1 MPARNDCQ
9 GSPTAIESTRMN
21 EIIAV
26 IDDEEDILELVT
38 VTLKKERFRVR
49 EFADGLGFLASLSR
63 EVPDLVFLDL
73 MLPDID
79 GFEVCRR
86 MKRDARTAQV
96 PIIMLTARAEESDRV
111 SGLELGAD
119 DYIVKPFSPKELAA
133 RAKAVLRRSG
143 KQADKPRKMDMG
155 GGLVIDPDAFEA
167 TVDGKPV
174 ELTTTEFKIIQL
186 LATRRGWVFSRERIL
201 DHLWGDEKNVTD
213 RTVDVHIKH
222 LRDKLGPAGKVIRN
236 IRGVGYK
243 LEA

>member
-1 MPARNDCQ
+1 
-9 GSPTAIESTRMN
+9 MN

-26 IDDEEDILELVT
+26 IDDEEDILELVNVALT
-38 VTLKKERFRVR
+38 KERFRVR
-49 EFADGLGFLASLSR
+49 EFLEGLPFLASLDR

-86 MKRDARTAQV
+86 MKRDARTAGV
-96 PIIMLTARAEESDRV
+96 PIIMLTARAEEADRV

-133 RAKAVLRRSG
+133 RARAVLRRSG
-143 KQADKPRKMDMG
+143 KNPEDSRRLEIG
-155 GGLVIDPDAFEA
+155 GGLVMDPDAFVA

-174 ELTTTEFKIIQL
+174 ELTTTEFKIILL
-186 LATRRGWVFSRERIL
+186 LAGRRGWVFTREQIL

-222 LRDKLGPAGKVIRN
+222 LRDKLGPAGKIIRN

>member
-1 MPARNDCQ
+1 
-9 GSPTAIESTRMN
+9 MN

-26 IDDEEDILELVT
+26 IDDEQDIRELVT
-38 VTLKKERFRVR
+38 VTLRKERFRVR
-49 EFADGLGFLASLSR
+49 EFADGLSFLSSLPR
-63 EVPDLVFLDL
+63 EAPDLALLDL

-86 MKRDARTAQV
+86 VRRDARTAQV

-133 RAKAVLRRSG
+133 RVKAVLRRSG
-143 KQADKPRKMDMG
+143 KGVDKPRRMEIG
-155 GGLVIDPDAFEA
+155 GGLIIDPDAFEA

-174 ELTTTEFKIIQL
+174 LLTATEFKIVQL
-186 LATRRGWVFSRERIL
+186 LATRKGWVYTRERIL

-222 LRDKLGPAGKVIRN
+222 LRDKLGPAGRIIRN

-243 LEA
+243 LEG